1 MLAKIDKTSGSMAYN
16 RLDMQVSQSLL
27 FAIELYDS
35 LDYLIVLD
43 YYDDITIFEGEDED
57 SVVRY
62 YQMKTSDKIIT
73 IHTVLGQEWLP
84 KLYEHLENP
93 KNIIRELGLISNQYI
108 TDQIKTAPGKK
119 PLNKKIFSS
128 DMTKFN
134 TIHDDT
140 KKKICEDIAR
150 RKQISP
156 DEVDL
161 SKLIYLKTELTINS
175 HKDLA
180 EKKLIDFLSDSHPK
194 MSISIA
200 KTIYAALAQLLSSKQ
215 AFELGESAP
224 FDAVKAH
231 KSFSKKLVNKIID
244 VASIIELPAF
254 QDVLDKGRITDEY
267 KDKAASAYITILAD
281 SNRNDE
287 LFNRTFD
294 VLRKIIQIVNP
305 TIGEPLWDYAGRC
318 FEEYAKDNQRN
329 IHVLTADLYINVLV
343 LCILVKGED

>member
-1 MLAKIDKTSGSMAYN
+1 MAYN

-43 YYDDITIFEGEDED
+43 YYDDITVFEGEDED

-62 YQMKTSDKIIT
+62 YQMKTSDKTIT
-73 IHTVLGQEWLP
+73 MHTVLEQEWLP
-84 KLYEHLENP
+84 KLYEHLDNP
-93 KNIIRELGLISNQYI
+93 KNIIRELGLISNQSI
-108 TDQIKTAPGKK
+108 TDQIKTTEKK
-119 PLNKKIFSS
+119 ASNKKIFSS
-128 DMTKFN
+128 DMTNFD

-140 KKKICEDIAR
+140 KNKICQDIAK
-150 RKQISP
+150 RKQISL

-161 SKLIYLKTELTINS
+161 SKFIYLKTELTINS

-180 EKKLIDFLSDSHPK
+180 EKKLIDFLSDPYPK

-200 KTIYAALAQLLSSKQ
+200 KTIYATLVQLLSCKQ
-215 AFELGESAP
+215 AFELGENSS

-254 QDVLDKGRITDEY
+254 QDVLDKGRIPGEY

-294 VLRKIIQIVNP
+294 ALRKIIQIVNP
-305 TIGEPLWDYAGRC
+305 IIGEPLWDYAGRC

-343 LCILVKGED
+343 LCILVRGDD